1 MHGGFQNTNP
11 RLNATNPTTPTS
23 EKHTSYR
30 LKQKN
35 HELQNLA

>member
-1 MHGGFQNTNP
+1 MGGEVQNTNP
-11 RLNATNPTTPTS
+11 RLNATTPTS

-35 HELQNLA
+35 HELQNLS